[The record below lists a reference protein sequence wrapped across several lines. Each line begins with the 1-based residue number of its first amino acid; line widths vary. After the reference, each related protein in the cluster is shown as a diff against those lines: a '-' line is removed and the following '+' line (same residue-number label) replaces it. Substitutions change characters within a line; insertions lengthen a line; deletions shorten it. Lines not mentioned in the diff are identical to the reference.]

1 MAIAANRGVAIERVG
16 IVGAGAA
23 AAVHL
28 RALQRLPGKRVV
40 AIHDIDPGRA
50 AALAAEFG
58 LPRSVAMDRQRF
70 YENGRP
76 QLVHVVTPPHLHQ
89 DIGLEALA
97 RGVHVFVEKPPALTL
112 EGCRLLQSRANTEGV
127 TIGINEN
134 TALDP
139 RILRACRAIVA
150 GKLGQLVHI
159 DGYYA
164 FGLGAGERSPKWMD
178 RLRGGMLEDLLPH
191 LLTIARRLADGTL
204 TPEYWR
210 LISSGRTSGQR
221 HDELRLFLTRDN
233 GPTVSLVISL
243 NGRPKAFSF
252 AVRGTDGVLA
262 LDLRNMLFGINID
275 TGGPIARNGRL
286 IRASLGVPCQIA
298 ANAAGLLAGY
308 RERYGSSLH
317 SIRAHYAAL
326 ETGQEIPA
334 PLSRGIETVEIIRTI
349 WPA

>member
-40 AIHDIDPGRA
+40 AIHDIDLGRA
-50 AALAAEFG
+50 AALAAEFV
-58 LPRSVAMDRQRF
+58 LPRSVAMDCQRF

-139 RILRACRAIVA
+139 TILRACRAIVA

-159 DGYYA
+159 DGFYA
-164 FGLGAGERSPKWMD
+164 FGVGVSELPPKWMD
-178 RLRGGMLEDLLPH
+178 RLPGGMLEDLLPH
-191 LLTIARRLADGTL
+191 LLTIARRLAGGTL

-221 HDELRLFLTRDN
+221 HDELRLFLTSDN
-233 GPTVSLVISL
+233 GPTVNLTISL
-243 NGRPKAFSF
+243 TGRPKAFSF

-262 LDLRNMLFGINID
+262 LDLRNMLFGINSD

-298 ANAAGLLAGY
+298 ANAAGLLAGN

-317 SIRAHYAAL
+317 SIRARDGAGDSGAAVARHRNGRNHSHDL
-326 ETGQEIPA
+326 AGMI
-334 PLSRGIETVEIIRTI
+334 
-349 WPA
+349 

>member
-1 MAIAANRGVAIERVG
+1 MAIAGNRGVAIERVG

-40 AIHDIDPGRA
+40 AIHDIHPGRA

-70 YENGRP
+70 YENGKP

-112 EGCRLLQSRANTEGV
+112 EGCRLLQRRGKSGGV

-150 GKLGQLVHI
+150 GKLGRLVHI

-164 FGLGAGERSPKWMD
+164 FGLGASELPPKWMD
-178 RLRGGMLEDLLPH
+178 RLPGGMLEDLLPH
-191 LLTIARRLADGTL
+191 LLTIARRLAGGAL

-243 NGRPKAFSF
+243 NGRPKALSF
-252 AVRGTDGVLA
+252 AVHGTDGVLA
-262 LDLRNMLFGINID
+262 IDLRNMLFGINID
-275 TGGPIARNGRL
+275 SGGPIARNSRL
-286 IRASLGVPCQIA
+286 IRASLVVPCQIV

-349 WPA
+349 WSA

>member
-1 MAIAANRGVAIERVG
+1 MAIAANRSVAIERVG

-28 RALQRLPGKRVV
+28 RAVQRLPGKRVV
-40 AIHDIDPGRA
+40 AIHDIDPRRA
-50 AALAAEFG
+50 AALASEFG
-58 LPRSVAMDRQRF
+58 LPRSVVMDRQRL

-76 QLVHVVTPPHLHQ
+76 QLVHVVTPPHVHQ

-112 EGCRLLQSRANTEGV
+112 EGCRLLQSRANSGGV
-127 TIGINEN
+127 TVGINEN
-134 TALDP
+134 TALEP
-139 RILRACRAIVA
+139 QILRACRGIVA
-150 GKLGQLVHI
+150 GRLGQLVHI
-159 DGYYA
+159 DGLYS
-164 FGLGAGERSPKWMD
+164 FGLGASELPPKWMN
-178 RLRGGMLEDLLPH
+178 RLPGGMLEDLLPH
-191 LLTIARRLADGTL
+191 PLTIARRLAGGAL

-210 LISSGRTSGQR
+210 LISSGRVAGQS
-221 HDELRLFLTRDN
+221 HDELRLFLIKDK
-233 GPTVSLVISL
+233 GPTVNLTISL
-243 NGRPKAFSF
+243 TGRPKAFSF

-262 LDLRNMLFGINID
+262 IDLRNMLFSINID
-275 TGGPIARNGRL
+275 SGGPIARNSRL
-286 IRASLGVPCQIA
+286 IRASLGVLCQIV
-298 ANAAGLLAGY
+298 ANTAGLLTGH

-334 PLSRGIETVEIIRTI
+334 PLSRGVETVEVIRTI